1 MATEPSDDELL
12 ESIIHEFTT
21 ALRAGQ
27 HPTIQ
32 QYQDRYPHLAD
43 EIADVL
49 SSISMIE
56 LFKSASASTTGSRQ
70 KLDNVSKLTQIGP
83 YKILKEIGRGG
94 MGVVFAAI
102 HESLGRQV
110 AIKVMP
116 TPLMDGET
124 HVQRFRRE
132 AQAAARLHHTNIVSV
147 FEAGEGQGYHYY
159 VMDFVDGESLNQV
172 IDRLRSMNAGGALS
186 SNLNGLSRTSK
197 SSTSNNADGANGST
211 SNANSSSNAT
221 DLQPAAISNSS
232 SHFEKNRFRW
242 AAKLAAQMA
251 DALSHAHSVGILH
264 RDIKPSNMILDST
277 NRIWITDFGLA
288 KDISQETALTRTGD
302 VVGTPQY
309 LPPESLELKYDVRSE
324 VYGIGLVLY
333 EMLALKPAYTGS
345 SPAELIAAI
354 ASKSPTPL
362 HKILSDIPRDLAT
375 IVDKCIAREPAVRY
389 ATAGSLHRD
398 LVAFLEDRTIAARRP
413 SAVESAWRWAR
424 RNPLAATLSAT
435 SAVLLALV
443 AVSASVGYL
452 LTTSALRKLR
462 TQQSATSLALEQSE
476 QNYQLMK
483 SQYDRAESN
492 VALSIEAFDEMFMHM
507 ISRGTKSTVDL
518 EVEGLREISGVEPSL
533 TTEDAA
539 FLDRMVKFY
548 EQFATLNA
556 ENVQLEAES
565 AKAYRRVGNIYQI
578 VGQPQKAIEAYE
590 KSLKLLPTYSKAE
603 SGSINKEELLTRVR
617 TQNELSS
624 AHRMGGA
631 LVLAQEWSNKSIRLL
646 EGSPL
651 VKEDREVRLELA
663 RTKSALGFDVLRAFA
678 SAGRLQANRP
688 LSGDRGSVEPVP
700 GGQRP
705 FNGDRLGQGD
715 RPNLEAGKRLWERV
729 NKPLIFDSIKILD
742 ELVTEAPDN
751 GEYIALRA
759 SCYWCL
765 AAADLERDQANQF
778 ENRNKAIS
786 ALDGLVKKHPQNSEY
801 QYLLALACSL
811 TLPGADKE
819 EQKLVERGAAI
830 AKELVDEHPNLLDY
844 HHLHAKLRI
853 KLASIAIQQ
862 KERER
867 AYEGLQSAK
876 RSIMTLVSRASSD
889 RSFALTMNALIRELV
904 QLEKLYRDEG
914 NIRVANEISQILRQI
929 HQTRRPQ

>member
-21 ALRAGQ
+21 AIRAGQ

-56 LFKSASASTTGSRQ
+56 QLKSASASTTGSRQ
-70 KLDNVSKLTQIGP
+70 KLDSVSKLTQIGP
-83 YKILKEIGRGG
+83 YKIVKEIGRGG

-172 IDRLRSMNAGGALS
+172 IDRLRSMNVGGALS
-186 SNLNGLSRTSK
+186 SNLIGLSRPAK
-197 SSTSNNADGANGST
+197 SSTSSNSDGANRST
-211 SNANSSSNAT
+211 SASNTHAPELQPAPISHSSSN
-221 DLQPAAISNSS
+221 L
-232 SHFEKNRFRW
+232 EKNRFRW

-251 DALSHAHSVGILH
+251 DALSHAHSAGILH

-277 NRIWITDFGLA
+277 GRIWITDFGLA
-288 KDISQETALTRTGD
+288 KDVSQETALTRTGD

-324 VYGIGLVLY
+324 IYGIGLVLY

-354 ASKSPTPL
+354 ASKSPTPI
-362 HKILSDIPRDLAT
+362 HKLLSDIPRDLAT
-375 IVDKCIAREPAVRY
+375 IVDKAIAREPAVRY

-443 AVSASVGYL
+443 AISASVGYL

-476 QNYQLMK
+476 QNFQLMK

-507 ISRGTKSTVDL
+507 ISRGTKSSVDL

-548 EQFATLNA
+548 EQFAMLNA

-590 KSLKLLPTYSKAE
+590 KSLNLLPTYNKAE
-603 SGSINKEELLTRVR
+603 SGRLSKEELLTRVR

-631 LVLAQEWSNKSIRLL
+631 LILAQEWSNKSIRLL

-651 VKEDREVRLELA
+651 IKENREVRLELA

-678 SAGRLQANRP
+678 SAGRMQANRP
-688 LSGDRGSVEPVP
+688 LTGDRSSVEPVP

-705 FNGDRLGQGD
+705 FTGDRLGQGD

-729 NKPLIFDSIKILD
+729 NKPLIFDAIKILD
-742 ELVTEAPDN
+742 ELVAEDPDN

-786 ALDGLVKKHPQNSEY
+786 ALDELVKKHPQNSEY

-819 EQKLVERGAAI
+819 EQKLIERGAAI

>member
-1 MATEPSDDELL
+1 MAMATEPSDDELL

-32 QYQDRYPHLAD
+32 QYQDRYPYLAD

-56 LFKSASASTTGSRQ
+56 QFKSASASTTGSRQ
-70 KLDNVSKLTQIGP
+70 KLDSVSKLSQIGP

-102 HESLGRQV
+102 HEALGRQV

-172 IDRLRSMNAGGALS
+172 IDRLRSMNVGGALS
-186 SNLNGLSRTSK
+186 
-197 SSTSNNADGANGST
+197 
-211 SNANSSSNAT
+211 NSAA
-221 DLQPAAISNSS
+221 DLQPATTVNSS
-232 SHFEKNRFRW
+232 SSLEKNRFRW

-264 RDIKPSNMILDST
+264 RDIKPSNMILDSKG
-277 NRIWITDFGLA
+277 RIWITDFGLA
-288 KDISQETALTRTGD
+288 KDVSQETALTRTGD

-324 VYGIGLVLY
+324 IYGIGLVLY

-354 ASKSPTPL
+354 ASKSPTPI
-362 HKILSDIPRDLAT
+362 HKIASDIPRDLAT

-389 ATAGSLHRD
+389 TTAGSLHRD

-443 AVSASVGYL
+443 AVSSSVGYL
-452 LTTSALRKLR
+452 LTTSALSKLR
-462 TQQSATSLALEQSE
+462 TQQSATSLAFEQSE

-507 ISRGTKSTVDL
+507 ISRGTKSSVDL

-578 VGQPQKAIEAYE
+578 VGQPQRAIEAYE
-590 KSLKLLPTYSKAE
+590 KSLKLLPSFIKAE
-603 SGSINKEELLTRVR
+603 SGSLSKEDLLTRVQ

-631 LVLAQEWSNKSIRLL
+631 LILAQEWSNKSIRLL

-688 LSGDRGSVEPVP
+688 ISGDRSSADPAPLP

-705 FNGDRLGQGD
+705 FIGDRLGLGAQGD

-729 NKPLIFDSIKILD
+729 NKPLIFDAIRILD
-742 ELVTEAPDN
+742 ELVTEDPDN

-786 ALDGLVKKHPQNSEY
+786 ALDELVKKHPQNSEY

-830 AKELVDEHPNLLDY
+830 AKELVDEHPNVLDY

>member
-1 MATEPSDDELL
+1 MATEPSDDEFL
-12 ESIIHEFTT
+12 ESIIHEFTM

-56 LFKSASASTTGSRQ
+56 QFKSASASTTGSRQ
-70 KLDNVSKLTQIGP
+70 KLDSVSKLKQIGP

-102 HESLGRQV
+102 HESLGRHV

-172 IDRLRSMNAGGALS
+172 IDRLRSMNVGGAIA
-186 SNLNGLSRTSK
+186 
-197 SSTSNNADGANGST
+197 ADLKTKAI
-211 SNANSSSNAT
+211 ANSSSN
-221 DLQPAAISNSS
+221 L
-232 SHFEKNRFRW
+232 EKNRFRW

-277 NRIWITDFGLA
+277 GRIWITDFGLA

-324 VYGIGLVLY
+324 IYGIGLVLY

-354 ASKSPTPL
+354 ASKSPSPI
-362 HKILSDIPRDLAT
+362 HKIVSDIPRDLAT
-375 IVDKCIAREPAVRY
+375 IVDKAIAREPALRY

-435 SAVLLALV
+435 SAILLALV

-483 SQYDRAESN
+483 SQYDRADSN

-507 ISRGTKSTVDL
+507 ISRGTKSSVDL

-533 TTEDAA
+533 TFEDAA
-539 FLDRMVKFY
+539 LLDRMVKFY

-556 ENVQLEAES
+556 ENTQLKAES

-590 KSLKLLPTYSKAE
+590 KSLNLLPTDTKFE
-603 SGSINKEELLTRVR
+603 SGSSSKEELLTRVR

-624 AHRMGGA
+624 AHRMSGA
-631 LVLAQEWSNKSIRLL
+631 LILAQEWSNKSIRLL

-663 RTKSALGFDVLRAFA
+663 RTKSALGFDVLRAIA
-678 SAGRLQANRP
+678 SGGKLPANRS
-688 LSGDRGSVEPVP
+688 LAGDRSVAEPVP

-705 FNGDRLGQGD
+705 FVGDRMGQGD
-715 RPNLEAGKRLWERV
+715 RPNLDVGKRLWERV
-729 NKPLIFDSIKILD
+729 NKPLIFDAIKILD
-742 ELVTEAPDN
+742 ELITEDPDN

-759 SCYWCL
+759 SCYWCF

-786 ALDGLVKKHPQNSEY
+786 ALDELVKKHPQNAEY
-801 QYLLALACSL
+801 QYLLSLACSL
-811 TLPGADKE
+811 TLPSADKE
-819 EQKLVERGAAI
+819 EQKLMERGAAI

>member
-56 LFKSASASTTGSRQ
+56 QFKSASASTTGSRQ
-70 KLDNVSKLTQIGP
+70 KLDSVSKLTQIGP
-83 YKILKEIGRGG
+83 YKIVKEIGRGG

-102 HESLGRQV
+102 HESLGRHV

-172 IDRLRSMNAGGALS
+172 IDRLRSMNVGGAIA
-186 SNLNGLSRTSK
+186 
-197 SSTSNNADGANGST
+197 ADLQTKAI
-211 SNANSSSNAT
+211 ANSSSN
-221 DLQPAAISNSS
+221 L
-232 SHFEKNRFRW
+232 EKNRFRW

-277 NRIWITDFGLA
+277 GRIWITDFGLA

-324 VYGIGLVLY
+324 IYGIGLVLY

-354 ASKSPTPL
+354 ASKSPPPI
-362 HKILSDIPRDLAT
+362 HKIASDIPRDLAT
-375 IVDKCIAREPAVRY
+375 IVDKAIAREPALRY

-435 SAVLLALV
+435 SAILLALV

-462 TQQSATSLALEQSE
+462 IQQSATSLALEQSE

-483 SQYDRAESN
+483 SQYDRADSN

-507 ISRGTKSTVDL
+507 ISRGSKSSVDL

-533 TTEDAA
+533 TFEDAA
-539 FLDRMVKFY
+539 LLDRMVKFY

-556 ENVQLEAES
+556 ENTQLKAES

-590 KSLKLLPTYSKAE
+590 KSLNLLPSDTKSE
-603 SGSINKEELLTRVR
+603 SGSSSKEELLTRVR

-624 AHRMGGA
+624 AHRMSGA
-631 LVLAQEWSNKSIRLL
+631 LILAQEWSNKSIRLL

-651 VKEDREVRLELA
+651 IKEDREVRLELA

-678 SAGRLQANRP
+678 SGGKLPANRP
-688 LSGDRGSVEPVP
+688 LAGDRSSVEPIP

-705 FNGDRLGQGD
+705 FVGDRLGQGD
-715 RPNLEAGKRLWERV
+715 RPNLEVGKRLWERV
-729 NKPLIFDSIKILD
+729 NKPLIFDAIKILD
-742 ELVTEAPDN
+742 ELITEDPDN

-759 SCYWCL
+759 ACYWCF

-786 ALDGLVKKHPQNSEY
+786 ALDELVKKHPQNAEY

-811 TLPGADKE
+811 TIPSADKE
-819 EQKLVERGAAI
+819 EQKLMERGAAI